1 MVRVVSWWRKVMWCR
16 TRRARNR
23 PTATRLSERNFG
35 LISELSWKC
44 VFLIFDT
51 VWCCVS
57 AIESC
62 VVEPCC
68 VWLWTVYDAI
78 DSVLTLYLK
87 RRWFCCLLVMLSEP
101 AHLLLG
107 QPWICISD
115 SYQCF
120 CFFITLLEHLF
131 VVCCVLL
138 LLAWP
143 ASCLEHGLWNCRASV
158 HLSLCLS
165 VAATAAHLL
174 LWTRRAENIDWLLHG
189 WCSAAAMPQ
198 HCAAANV
205 GSATLSADVGSWT
218 QTCKFWSSIYIYTIA
233 CFLLNVQCEGTS
245 WYFVVVLLTHIL
257 LSVFQSQWWG
267 AGKSEGLQNEQCL
280 HWHDNWLCSSGCSVS
295 ATH

>member
-1 MVRVVSWWRKVMWCR
+1 MLCECYWVMCCW
-16 TRRARNR
+16 AM
-23 PTATRLSERNFG
+23 L
-35 LISELSWKC
+35 C
-44 VFLIFDT
+44 VIVDC
-51 VWCCVS
+51 VWCYWQCVDVVPQTPLVLLPIDDAVRASTPLVRS
-57 AIESC
+57 AVNMYFWFLSMFLFLYNITWAF
-62 VVEPCC
+62 VCC
-68 VWLWTVYDAI
+68 V
-78 DSVLTLYLK
+78 
-87 RRWFCCLLVMLSEP
+87 LSN
-101 AHLLLG
+101 
-107 QPWICISD
+107 STD
-115 SYQCF
+115 FSSSS
-120 CFFITLLEHLF
+120 
-131 VVCCVLL
+131 CVLL

-158 HLSLCLS
+158 HLS

-174 LWTRRAENIDWLLHG
+174 LWTWRAENIDWLLHG
-189 WCSAAAMPQ
+189 WCLAAAMPQ

-205 GSATLSADVGSWT
+205 GSATLSADIGSWM
-218 QTCKFWSSIYIYTIA
+218 QTCKFWSSIYIYTVT

>member
-87 RRWFCCLLVMLSEP
+87 RRWFCCVLMMLSEP

-131 VVCCVLL
+131 VVCCCY
-138 LLAWP
+138 W
-143 ASCLEHGLWNCRASV
+143 HGL
-158 HLSLCLS
+158 HLVWSMVCETVGRPSICLS
-165 VAATAAHLL
+165 VCRSHCSTFAAVDPAGWKYRLIAAWLVLGSSHATA
-174 LWTRRAENIDWLLHG
+174 
-189 WCSAAAMPQ
+189 
-198 HCAAANV
+198 
-205 GSATLSADVGSWT
+205 
-218 QTCKFWSSIYIYTIA
+218 
-233 CFLLNVQCEGTS
+233 
-245 WYFVVVLLTHIL
+245 
-257 LSVFQSQWWG
+257 
-267 AGKSEGLQNEQCL
+267 
-280 HWHDNWLCSSGCSVS
+280 LCSSKCGQCHVVS
-295 ATH
+295 WRRKLNADL